1 MTDEA
6 DVSGPISGLDVHF
19 EDVTAGFLIKDEA
32 GAEAGAGI
40 SRVTVLG
47 PGGRQVG
54 VRASHGPFLSRQ
66 TLTLASPS
74 LNATGRN
81 KHFFEYS
88 KYFSFKDAKYFSP
101 AQET

>member
-32 GAEAGAGI
+32 GAEAGA

-66 TLTLASPS
+66 TLTLASPT

-81 KHFFEYS
+81 K
-88 KYFSFKDAKYFSP
+88 YFYRNI
-101 AQET
+101 

>member
-32 GAEAGAGI
+32 GT

-81 KHFFEYS
+81 K
-88 KYFSFKDAKYFSP
+88 YF
-101 AQET
+101 

>member
-32 GAEAGAGI
+32 GAEAGA

-47 PGGRQVG
+47 PGGRQVR

-81 KHFFEYS
+81 K
-88 KYFSFKDAKYFSP
+88 YFYRSI
-101 AQET
+101 

>member
-19 EDVTAGFLIKDEA
+19 EDVTAGFLIKDES
-32 GAEAGAGI
+32 GAGAGA

-81 KHFFEYS
+81 K
-88 KYFSFKDAKYFSP
+88 YFYRSI
-101 AQET
+101 

>member
-32 GAEAGAGI
+32 GA

-81 KHFFEYS
+81 K
-88 KYFSFKDAKYFSP
+88 YF
-101 AQET
+101 

>member
-32 GAEAGAGI
+32 GAGAEAGA

-74 LNATGRN
+74 LNATGRKN
-81 KHFFEYS
+81 TLKN
-88 KYFSFKDAKYFSP
+88 
-101 AQET
+101 